1 MTEDSDGEH
10 RREPKAF
17 LTLPVGAGLPQPE
30 LVAGVAVATS
40 VAATLTGPLFIA
52 NDYQSQTQAATLLR
66 ADSQASKYC
75 RALGDARL
83 CECRQFR

>member
-1 MTEDSDGEH
+1 MTEDSDGQH

-52 NDYQSQTQAATLLR
+52 NDYQSRTQAVTQAVTSLR
-66 ADSQASKYC
+66 ADSLASKYC
-75 RALGDARL
+75 RR
-83 CECRQFR
+83 